1 MGLFSDSN
9 TQRGSAPVR
18 CCFCGAEVFDEEPGL
33 LTLIVVS
40 VPRLGRVQ
48 PRAQQLWC
56 HARCLRERMDVSA
69 DLDADDLE
77 A

>member
-1 MGLFSDSN
+1 
-9 TQRGSAPVR
+9 
-18 CCFCGAEVFDEEPGL
+18 VFDEEPGL